1 MGHYPRWYCLK
12 DFGQPHFQMVTQG
25 ISDEHLINWRHD
37 YRLIQN
43 LFVERKE
50 ITKTNCF
57 KLSTNFY
64 DGHLCPLPP
73 EHLTLNCTFWFM
85 VNSQSII
92 LQLTGPAH
100 GRAGA

>member
-1 MGHYPRWYCLK
+1 LK

-25 ISDEHLINWRHD
+25 ISDEQLINWQHD
-37 YRLIQN
+37 YGLIQN

-64 DGHLCPLPP
+64 RQHLCPLPP
-73 EHLTLNCTFWFM
+73 EHLTLNCIFQFM
-85 VNSQSII
+85 VNSPKYYPS
-92 LQLTGPAH
+92 AH
-100 GRAGA
+100 WASAPTRRVALAQ